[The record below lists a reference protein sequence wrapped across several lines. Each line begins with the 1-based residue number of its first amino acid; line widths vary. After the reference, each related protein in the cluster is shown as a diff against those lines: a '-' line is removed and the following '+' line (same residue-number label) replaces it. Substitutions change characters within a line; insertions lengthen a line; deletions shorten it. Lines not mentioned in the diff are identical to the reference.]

1 LEKQKKSPASPDYNT
16 PPTIKI
22 VFVVLHIAPVKWLKE
37 DPSMDC
43 TEVVKLLHAY
53 PNVKA
58 AFHGH
63 DHYKDGVRYT
73 DQLPHFFDSHIGG
86 DWRTAYKG
94 YRIVEVAEDHTLFT
108 YQVNA
113 SQNPVLNSD
122 KIG

>member
-1 LEKQKKSPASPDYNT
+1 MEKQKKSPASPDYNT
-16 PPTIKI
+16 PRTIKI

-63 DHYKDGVRYT
+63 DHYMDGVRYT
-73 DQLPHFFDSHIGG
+73 DHLPHFFDSHIGG
-86 DWRTAYKG
+86 DWETAYKG